1 MHRGVALLIVPML
14 ALVAVG
20 CGSDEAST
28 SSGPAD
34 TASTQTAVTGPAV
47 TEPVATEPVTTERSD
62 STDPVSTE
70 AAPVG
75 IEVDDDPVCQAF
87 ARVFAAQFFQGLT
100 EAFGGGEG
108 ASEKIE
114 LYFAP
119 ALAPDVVVIR
129 TQAAAEFQPFPT
141 LARLEAATVA
151 LTAGGFTE
159 EEQAALAT
167 AADDSIDDVLSG
179 RVPDTDSVAVA
190 PDAETKLSTA
200 AETFLADVGT
210 VDEFFQAKADPEAE
224 AAFTAALS
232 AQCPTLVASFESQ

>member
-1 MHRGVALLIVPML
+1 MYRRVALLIVPML

-20 CGSDEAST
+20 CGSDDAST

-47 TEPVATEPVTTERSD
+47 TEPAVTEPVTTERSD
-62 STDPVSTE
+62 STEPMSTE
-70 AAPVG
+70 EATVG
-75 IEVDDDPVCQAF
+75 IEVDDNPVCQAF
-87 ARVFAAQFFQGLT
+87 ARIFAAQFFQGLAG
-100 EAFGGGEG
+100 AFGGGEG

-129 TQAAAEFQPFPT
+129 TQGAPEFQPFPT
-141 LARLEAATVA
+141 VARLEAANVA

-159 EEQAALAT
+159 EEQSALAT
-167 AADDSIDDVLSG
+167 SANDSIDAVLSG
-179 RVPDTDSVAVA
+179 REPNADSVAVA
-190 PDAETKLSTA
+190 PEAETKLSTA

-232 AQCPTLVASFESQ
+232 SQCPTLVASFESL